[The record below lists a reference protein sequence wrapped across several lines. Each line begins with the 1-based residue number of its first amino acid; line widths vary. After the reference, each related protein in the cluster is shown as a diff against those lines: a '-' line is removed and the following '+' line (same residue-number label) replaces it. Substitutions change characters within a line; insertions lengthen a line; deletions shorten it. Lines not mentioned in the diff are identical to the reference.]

1 VSSAASAS
9 SASASAEPEGEV
21 KARKGGAALVECL
34 IAHDVP
40 LWTCVPGESFL
51 PVLDALWEAGVGVI
65 NTRHEAAAANMAEA
79 AGKLTG
85 RAAVCLVTRGPG
97 ASHASIALHTA
108 FQDGTPLILV
118 VGQVD
123 RELLGRDAFQEMDY
137 QRVFGSSAKAVLT
150 IDDADR
156 IPELVAQAMQVAH
169 SGRPGPVVL
178 VVPEDVQYDRTA
190 APVQIA
196 RAAAAPALTEADRDA
211 LLERLSQARRPVLIV
226 GGPGWSQS
234 VGDAVTAFA
243 ERNQIP
249 LAAAFRWQDAVDNA
263 SPAYAGYLGLGGSKD
278 LRESVTDEADLVV
291 ALGPRLDDPTTNG
304 YQLDAA
310 AGRTVLVSQSPGDLG
325 APPAPAPAL
334 AIHASLA
341 SVAAAVGDAALPESP
356 DRETWRARL
365 RGVQEQFRRPAGRDL
380 TLDTAAVVAHL
391 RAALPS
397 DAIVTNGAGNY
408 AIWLQRFFEFRR
420 FGTQLAPR
428 NGAMGYGVPAGL
440 AAAALHP
447 ERTVVTMAG
456 DGCFLMSGNE
466 LATAVQFG
474 LNVIVIVVNNGMLGT
489 IRMHQERAFPGH
501 VIATELRNPDF
512 VAYAASF
519 GALGLLV
526 QRTEEFPAAL
536 ARARAHQGPALIEL
550 RTDPDQL
557 TPDARLRY

>member
-1 VSSAASAS
+1 
-9 SASASAEPEGEV
+9 
-21 KARKGGAALVECL
+21 VECL
-34 IAHDVP
+34 SAHDVP

-108 FQDGTPLILV
+108 FQDGTPLVLV

-123 RELLGRDAFQEMDY
+123 RGLLGRDAFQEMDY
-137 QRVFGSSAKAVLT
+137 ERVFGSSAKAVLT

-156 IPELVAQAMQVAH
+156 IPELVAKAMQVAH
-169 SGRPGPVVL
+169 RGRPGPVVL

-196 RAAAAPALTEADRDA
+196 RPAAAPALTETDRDA

-226 GGPGWSQS
+226 GGPGWSQP

-243 ERNQIP
+243 ERNAIP
-249 LAAAFRWQDAVDNA
+249 IAAAFRWQDAVDNTSA
-263 SPAYAGYLGLGGSKD
+263 SYAGYLGLGGSRD
-278 LRESVTDEADLVV
+278 LRRHVTEDADLIV
-291 ALGPRLDDPTTNG
+291 ALGPRLDDPTTDG

-310 AGRTVLVSQSPGDLG
+310 AGHTVLVSQAAGDLG
-325 APPAPAPAL
+325 GPPAPAPAL

-341 SVAAAVGDAALPESP
+341 SVAAAVGDADLAESP

-391 RAALPS
+391 REVLPP

-447 ERTVVTMAG
+447 DRTVVTMAG

-512 VAYAASF
+512 AAYAASF

-536 ARARAHQGPALIEL
+536 ARARAHRGPALIEL
-550 RTDPDQL
+550 RTDPNQL
-557 TPDARLRY
+557 SPDLRLS